1 MASVTTSYRAGRVLA
16 YFSLVIV
23 LLGVWTFWPGGASSP
38 RLGLD
43 LRGGTQVILTPKSV
57 EGQKVT
63 DSAMKQAVSI
73 IRQRV
78 NAFGVSEAEVS
89 VQGQGANSTIIVS
102 IPGKTNSDVI
112 DSLKSTAK
120 LDFRPV
126 LDVAMGTPTT
136 VTPGGSKATPS
147 PTPTP
152 AGPAVLPPLQSVN
165 DDAAFRASYAKLD
178 CSAKGAL
185 VGGVPVDPTK
195 YVATCDREGA
205 QKFILAPARV
215 LGTQISKAAPE
226 LPTQGAGAWQVALTL
241 NGKGASDFAAVTSEI
256 TKNSSPKNQLG
267 IVLDGM
273 VFSAPSV
280 NEAILGGRAV
290 ITGTF
295 TQKTATDLANVLKY
309 GALPVSLDVASS
321 SQLSPTLGN
330 DQLQGGLLAGL
341 IGLLIVALYLLIYYR
356 ALGLIALASLALAG
370 GITYFTVV
378 LLGNQLGLALTLAG
392 VAGLIVAIGVTADSF
407 IVYFERLRDE
417 VREGRSIKSAASSG
431 WTRARRTILA
441 ADGVSLL
448 AAIVLYFLSVGGVRG
463 FAFTLG
469 LTTVIDIFVAFFFTR
484 PLVEMAVRSSWFSKG
499 GKMTGLNPE
508 RLGVA
513 PRPAPAV
520 AGSSTQES

>member
-1 MASVTTSYRAGRVLA
+1 
-16 YFSLVIV
+16 
-23 LLGVWTFWPGGASSP
+23 
-38 RLGLD
+38 LD
-43 LRGGTQVILTPKSV
+43 LRGGTQVILTPKKV
-57 EGQKVT
+57 EGLKVT

-89 VQGQGANSTIIVS
+89 VQGQGANSTIIVQ

-126 LDVAMGTPTT
+126 LDAGSGSPAVVKPGTTTPAPTT
-136 VTPGGSKATPS
+136 QTVFPPIQSAT
-147 PTPTP
+147 
-152 AGPAVLPPLQSVN
+152 
-165 DDAAFRASYAKLD
+165 DDAAFRAAYAKLD
-178 CSAKGAL
+178 CTAKGAL

-195 YVATCDREGA
+195 YVATCDREGV
-205 QKFILAPARV
+205 QKYALAPARV

-226 LPTQGAGAWQVALTL
+226 LPTQGVGAWQVALTL
-241 NGKGASDFAAVTSEI
+241 NGKGATDFANVTSEI
-256 TKNSSPKNQLG
+256 TKNTAPKNQLG
-267 IVLDGM
+267 ITLDGM

-290 ITGTF
+290 ITGNF

-321 SQLSPTLGN
+321 SQLSATLGN
-330 DQLQGGLLAGL
+330 DQLKGGVLAGL
-341 IGLLIVALYLLIYYR
+341 IGLIIVALYLLIYYR
-356 ALGLIALASLALAG
+356 ALGLIALASLVFAG
-370 GITYFTVV
+370 GITYFAVV
-378 LLGNQLGLALTLAG
+378 LLGHQLGLALTLAG

-417 VREGRSIKSAASSG
+417 VREGRSIKSAATSG
-431 WTRARRTILA
+431 WNRARRTILA

-448 AAIVLYFLSVGGVRG
+448 AAVVLYFLSVGGVRG

-484 PLVEMAVRSSWFSKG
+484 PLVELAVRSSWFARGS
-499 GKMTGLNPE
+499 KMTGMNPE
-508 RLGVA
+508 RLGAA
-513 PRPAPAV
+513 PRPTPAT
-520 AGSSTQES
+520 AGSTTQE

>member
-1 MASVTTSYRAGRVLA
+1 MASVTTAYRAGRVLA
-16 YFSLVIV
+16 YFSLLTV
-23 LLGVWTFWPGGASSP
+23 LLGVWTFWPGGSSTP

-43 LRGGTQVILTPKSV
+43 LRGGTQVILTPKQV
-57 EGQKVT
+57 EGQNVT

-89 VQGQGANSTIIVS
+89 VQGQGVNSTIIVS

-126 LDVAMGTPTT
+126 LDAASGAPAV
-136 VTPGGSKATPS
+136 VNPGSSTASPS
-147 PTPTP
+147 PTPATS
-152 AGPAVLPPLQSVN
+152 AVLPPIQSVN
-165 DDAAFRASYAKLD
+165 DDAGFRAQYNKLD
-178 CSAKGAL
+178 CTAKGAL

-195 YVATCDREGA
+195 YVATCDREGG
-205 QKFILAPARV
+205 QKYVLAPARV
-215 LGTQISKAAPE
+215 LGTQISKAAAE
-226 LPTQGAGAWQVALTL
+226 LPSQGVGAWQVALTL
-241 NGKGASDFAAVTSEI
+241 NGKGATDFATVTSEI
-256 TKNSSPKNQLG
+256 TKNSAPKNQLG

-280 NEAILGGRAV
+280 NEAILGGRAT
-290 ITGTF
+290 ITGNF

-309 GALPVSLDVASS
+309 GALPISLDVASS
-321 SQLSPTLGN
+321 SQLSPSLGN
-330 DQLQGGLLAGL
+330 DQLKGGVMAGL
-341 IGLLIVALYLLIYYR
+341 IGLIIVALYLLIYYR
-356 ALGLIALASLALAG
+356 ALGLIALASLGLAG
-370 GITYFTVV
+370 VITYFTVV
-378 LLGNQLGLALTLAG
+378 LLGQQLGLALTLAG

-417 VREGRSIKSAASSG
+417 VREGRSIKSAATSG
-431 WTRARRTILA
+431 WNRARRTILA

-448 AAIVLYFLSVGGVRG
+448 AAVVLYFLSVGGVRG

-484 PLVEMAVRSSWFSKG
+484 PLVEIAVRSNWFSRG
-499 GKMTGLNPE
+499 GKMTGMNPE
-508 RLGVA
+508 RLGAA
-513 PRPAPAV
+513 PRPTPAT
-520 AGSSTQES
+520 AGTSTQE

>member
-23 LLGVWTFWPGGASSP
+23 LLGVWTFWPGGASTP

-43 LRGGTQVILTPKSV
+43 LRGGTQVILTPKNV

-126 LDVAMGTPTT
+126 LDIAIGTQAT
-136 VTPGGSKATPS
+136 VKPSTSTPS

-152 AGPAVLPPLQSVN
+152 ASPAVLPPIQSAS
-165 DDAAFRASYAKLD
+165 DDAAFRAAYAKID
-178 CSAKGAL
+178 CNAKGAL

-241 NGKGASDFAAVTSEI
+241 NGKGSSDFAAVTSEI
-256 TKNSSPKNQLG
+256 TKNASPKNQLG

-341 IGLLIVALYLLIYYR
+341 IGLLIVALYLLVYYR

-370 GITYFTVV
+370 AITYFTVV

-448 AAIVLYFLSVGGVRG
+448 AAVVLYFLSVGGVRG

-469 LTTVIDIFVAFFFTR
+469 LTTIIDIFVAFFFTR
-484 PLVEMAVRSSWFSKG
+484 PLVELAVRSRWFSSG
-499 GKMTGLNPE
+499 GKMTGMNPE

-513 PRPAPAV
+513 PRPTPAT
-520 AGSSTQES
+520 AGSSTQE

>member
-1 MASVTTSYRAGRVLA
+1 MASVTTAYRAGRVLA
-16 YFSLVIV
+16 YFSLLTV
-23 LLGVWTFWPGGASSP
+23 LMGVWTFWPGGSSTP

-43 LRGGTQVILTPKSV
+43 LRGGTQVILTPKQV

-126 LDVAMGTPTT
+126 LDAASGIRATVKPGTGTASPAPTT
-136 VTPGGSKATPS
+136 
-147 PTPTP
+147 
-152 AGPAVLPPLQSVN
+152 PAVLPPVQSAT
-165 DDAAFRASYAKLD
+165 DDAAFRAQYANID
-178 CSAKGAL
+178 CTAKGAL

-205 QKFILAPARV
+205 QKFVLAPARV

-226 LPTQGAGAWQVALTL
+226 LPTQGVGSWQVALTL
-241 NGKGASDFAAVTSEI
+241 NGKGATDFATVTSEI
-256 TKNSSPKNQLG
+256 TKNAAPKNQLG

-290 ITGTF
+290 ISGNF

-309 GALPVSLDVASS
+309 GALPISLDVASS
-321 SQLSPTLGN
+321 SQLSPSLGN
-330 DQLQGGLLAGL
+330 DQLKGGVLAGL
-341 IGLLIVALYLLIYYR
+341 IGLIIVALYLLIYYR
-356 ALGLIALASLALAG
+356 ALGLIALASLGLAG
-370 GITYFTVV
+370 GITYFAVV

-417 VREGRSIKSAASSG
+417 VREGRSIKSAATSG
-431 WTRARRTILA
+431 WNRARRTILA

-448 AAIVLYFLSVGGVRG
+448 AAVVLYFLSVGGVRG

-484 PLVEMAVRSSWFSKG
+484 PLVEFAVRSNWFARGS
-499 GKMTGLNPE
+499 KMTGLNPE

-513 PRPAPAV
+513 PRPTPAA
-520 AGSSTQES
+520 AGTSIQE